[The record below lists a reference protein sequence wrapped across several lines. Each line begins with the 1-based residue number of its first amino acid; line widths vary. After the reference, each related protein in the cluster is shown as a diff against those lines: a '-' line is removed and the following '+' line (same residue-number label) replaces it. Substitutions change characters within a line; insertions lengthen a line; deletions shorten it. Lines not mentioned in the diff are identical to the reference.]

1 MQYYESYAAASQ
13 QLHNTFDNLNF
24 NAHKYNRQLV
34 KSASNTSQAS
44 SCHSDSSSSSKQL
57 EANYYNRPSSAAST
71 NSSTSS
77 NSSPSSYTCESEAT
91 HTDAATTIVAD
102 YHQQQQQQQQ
112 QQQSHSL
119 KQVSMCRSASTNS
132 MPEFFNHMYA
142 THITQP
148 TDIDTTLP
156 STTAAAAQHVEAA
169 KLPTMPLSVSH
180 AAFYYQ
186 LYNMLRLGGSA
197 SMPLTGN
204 QIKSEPP
211 MDDSR
216 PFSPSSSNE
225 SLLLNGDNESTDE
238 HHHTTGSSASSLDN
252 SPAWHKSDAM
262 SPLDSASPSPSS
274 RVSSASSSPV
284 SSSSSSATSSTS
296 SSLFKRKSQL
306 SQFYLNE
313 SLNEERA
320 KKSSDTPTL
329 IVPATTATASLAT
342 ATTAT
347 SRPKTNFRNI
357 HDLIN

>member
-1 MQYYESYAAASQ
+1 
-13 QLHNTFDNLNF
+13 
-24 NAHKYNRQLV
+24 
-34 KSASNTSQAS
+34 
-44 SCHSDSSSSSKQL
+44 
-57 EANYYNRPSSAAST
+57 
-71 NSSTSS
+71 
-77 NSSPSSYTCESEAT
+77 
-91 HTDAATTIVAD
+91 
-102 YHQQQQQQQQ
+102 
-112 QQQSHSL
+112 
-119 KQVSMCRSASTNS
+119 MCRSASTNS

-156 STTAAAAQHVEAA
+156 STTAAAQHVEAA
-169 KLPTMPLSVSH
+169 KLPTMSLSVSH

-320 KKSSDTPTL
+320 KKSSDALSSSDTPTL